1 MARHDGS
8 PCHPPLVLECVV
20 NVSEGRD
27 QAVLDRLAAAT
38 GPALLDLHTDPHH
51 HRSVF
56 TLVGAEAP
64 RALTEAALATL
75 DLRSHEGVHP
85 RLGVVD
91 VVPFVALDGSSP
103 GDALAARDD
112 FARWLAHQHAV
123 PCFLYGP
130 ERTLP
135 EVRRRAFRDLPPD
148 LGPSVPHPT
157 AGATAVGQRGLLV
170 AYNLWVSGVTETSVR
185 ALAAAVRTTE
195 IRTLGLAVGDR
206 WQVSMNLVEP
216 MAAGPAEAF
225 DRVAA
230 LAGEHGARVEGAELV
245 GLVPASVLART
256 PQRRW
261 PELDLAP
268 DRTIEARLERAG
280 LR

>member
-1 MARHDGS
+1 MARQGGS

-27 QAVLDRLAAAT
+27 RAVVDRLAAAA
-38 GPALLDLHTDPHH
+38 GSALLDLHTDPHH
-51 HRSVF
+51 HRSVL
-56 TLVGAEAP
+56 TLVGLDAP
-64 RALTEAALATL
+64 RAVTDAALSLL
-75 DLRSHEGVHP
+75 DLRAHEGAHP

-91 VVPFVALDGSSP
+91 VVPFVALEGSSA

-112 FARWLAHQHAV
+112 FARWLAHHHGV

-130 ERTLP
+130 ERSLP
-135 EVRRRAFRDLPPD
+135 EVRRRAFQDLPPD

-157 AGATAVGQRGLLV
+157 AGATAVGQRGVLV
-170 AYNLWVSGVTETSVR
+170 AYNVWVGDVTTESVR
-185 ALAAAVRTTE
+185 ALARAVRTRE

-206 WQVSMNLVEP
+206 WQISMNLVEP
-216 MAAGPAEAF
+216 ATTGPAEAY
-225 DRVAA
+225 DRVGA
-230 LAGEHGARVEGAELV
+230 LAGPHGARVEGAELV

-261 PELDLAP
+261 TELDLGP